1 MTTTLSEN
9 ARTTMKHIS
18 SDIGN
23 SDMLRPITNKNHIRE
38 TNSFAVAIHQTSIN
52 IRRDFH

>member
-1 MTTTLSEN
+1 
-9 ARTTMKHIS
+9 MKHIS

-23 SDMLRPITNKNHIRE
+23 SDVLRPITNKNHIGG
-38 TNSFAVAIHQTSIN
+38 TNSFAAAIHQTSIN